1 MARTNAY
8 KSQIK
13 NTAGY
18 VNKKIRDI
26 ENLFGIGSEQYS
38 RYVNAVTAALPVGSY
53 SLSES
58 GKVRIKTG
66 KASQEILTK
75 GELRPLVN
83 LPTAKASMKAAK
95 ASMAKNNLQLKGVES
110 PTAKEIADEAITI
123 SDMEALQELDDKSY
137 IQDRENSKG
146 KLRYDASVRGEMA
159 AKGRKSYSEL
169 RKIVEKGEQNRRE
182 KRNEY
187 QRRYREKHRE
197 EVNQKQREYRA
208 RRRAEGR

>member
-13 NTAGY
+13 NTAAY

-75 GELRPLVN
+75 GELQPLVK

-95 ASMAKNNLQLKGVES
+95 SSIAKNNLQIKGVAS

-137 IQDRENSKG
+137 IQERENSKG
-146 KLRYDASVRGEMA
+146 KIKYDPTVRAEMA
-159 AKGRKSYSEL
+159 AKGRKSYGEL
-169 RKIVEKGEQNRRE
+169 RKIVEKGENNRRE

-187 QRRYREKHRE
+187 QRKYREEHRE
-197 EVNQKQREYRA
+197 EVNRKQREYRA

>member
-1 MARTNAY
+1 M
-8 KSQIK
+8 
-13 NTAGY
+13 
-18 VNKKIRDI
+18 
-26 ENLFGIGSEQYS
+26 
-38 RYVNAVTAALPVGSY
+38 PVGSY

-75 GELRPLVN
+75 GELWPLVN

-95 ASMAKNNLQLKGVES
+95 SSMAKNKLQNKGIES

-137 IQDRENSKG
+137 IQERENSKG
-146 KLRYDASVRGEMA
+146 KLWYDASVRGEMA